1 MKMIWNK
8 NSNRFKMTAICIA
21 MFMTVSLVWWDASV
35 ASKARAAGADVS
47 DTTHVI
53 MAGDTEL
60 AVVGSYNEGEMAVEL
75 IKDSYGANDSAEE
88 AIVSP
93 AITVKPVE
101 TAVAEKDPEVMNAKE
116 AAESIIEKNSGDE
129 PIFTVAVKRSGLSKI
144 SVPYKTKTVEDSDL
158 EEGKTKVVTEGENG
172 VSLIM
177 GDTVLVNGQQ
187 TESNILETKV
197 LKKPVDK
204 VIHKGTKE
212 KEVKKDATSSKS
224 SSSSKATSSSQGS
237 GTTTGSFTWPI
248 PSSHNVVSG
257 YGGRVGPIYG
267 NEFHMGI
274 DIAGSYGAPIVAA
287 DGGTVVEAGWHYSY
301 GYQVVI
307 QHSNGLK
314 TKYAHNSSLAVSVGQ
329 KVSKGQ
335 TISYCGST
343 GDSVAT
349 HLHFEVWL
357 GGSHVNPYNY
367 L

>member
-1 MKMIWNK
+1 
-8 NSNRFKMTAICIA
+8 
-21 MFMTVSLVWWDASV
+21 MFMAVSLVWWDASV

-47 DTTHVI
+47 DTPHVI

-101 TAVAEKDPEVMNAKE
+101 TAVAEKDPEVMDAKE

-144 SVPYKTKTVEDSDL
+144 SVPYKTKTVKDSDL
-158 EEGKTKVVTEGENG
+158 EKGKTKVVTEGENG
-172 VSLIM
+172 VSLII

-187 TESNILETKV
+187 KESNILETKV

-204 VIHKGTKE
+204 VIHNGTKE
-212 KEVKKDATSSKS
+212 KEVKKAATSSQS
-224 SSSSKATSSSQGS
+224 SSNSKATSSSQGS

-287 DGGTVVEAGWHYSY
+287 DGGTVVKAGWHYSY

-314 TKYAHNSSLAVSVGQ
+314 TRYAHNSSLTVSVGQ

-349 HLHFEVWL
+349 HLHFEVWQ